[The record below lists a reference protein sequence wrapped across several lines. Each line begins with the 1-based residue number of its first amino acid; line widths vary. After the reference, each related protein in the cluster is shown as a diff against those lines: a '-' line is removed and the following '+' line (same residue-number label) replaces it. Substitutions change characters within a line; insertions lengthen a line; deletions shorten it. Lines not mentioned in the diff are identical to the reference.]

1 MWDWGTLNV
10 GGAFDDLQVQMIGLL
25 DERGANF
32 RSHDFTALKSE
43 EECLNAMLVLAWM
56 LKLVLVHSVNYRKRG
71 PRLRHTAIGLFA
83 WATAARTQ
91 DWSTLQHFQY
101 FNKNLV
107 DIVTTVVG
115 VSEQEPSSSHRSW
128 QQNLRVT
135 RVVKQ
140 FQVSLQQDSRL
151 AKPTDLALKSFMF
164 WSHKEN
170 GSLVFS
176 IVKQYIP
183 PKQI

>member
-1 MWDWGTLNV
+1 
-10 GGAFDDLQVQMIGLL
+10 
-25 DERGANF
+25 
-32 RSHDFTALKSE
+32 
-43 EECLNAMLVLAWM
+43 M

-71 PRLRHTAIGLFA
+71 PRLRHTAIGLFEPIEQQQKEQQQLA
-83 WATAARTQ
+83 LKIDQ
-91 DWSTLQHFQY
+91 PCSTSNNI
-101 FNKNLV
+101 NKNIV

-176 IVKQYIP
+176 VVKQYIP
-183 PKQI
+183 PKEI